1 MNFWCA
7 SEILKRHLFQN
18 RYTMELFVI
27 ALLIVIG
34 TIFLVAEIA
43 LIPGFGVSGIA
54 GIGAMIGSA
63 VYAFMKMGEIAGW
76 VTIAIVIVVA
86 IGLILWAVY
95 GKSLDNV
102 ALKENISSTVAD
114 TVVSHIKVGDK
125 GGSVTRLAL
134 IGEAKFGEN
143 IVEVTSGD
151 GFIDEKCDVVVTRIA
166 SGVIY
171 VENIIN

>member
-1 MNFWCA
+1 
-7 SEILKRHLFQN
+7 
-18 RYTMELFVI
+18 MELFVI

-125 GGSVTRLAL
+125 GVSVTRLAL